1 MHNSRGKKYKFVV
14 WGIGA
19 IYNRLKNTL
28 SYYEL
33 TNQMEVVGLVA
44 RDIPNAKTLDG
55 VPLHKS
61 ARIKELKYDYI
72 LILSDDW
79 FKEIV
84 IDAMKYGIKR
94 EKLIHYKILQIP
106 GMVLEEYLSLH
117 KSCPTIISNNCWA
130 GIIYNTLGLE
140 CCSPTK
146 NLFIKDGDYIKF
158 ISDLEKY
165 MAEVPIYSHNEVDVH
180 SNREYPVLMLGDIE
194 VHCNHTENPEQ
205 AIRDWKRR
213 AEKVNFK
220 HIFIEM
226 YTERLEVAEA
236 FRNVAC
242 DYKRVCF
249 VPWETEED
257 CFMYLE
263 KLPGQKEFWETVNG
277 CASINGIQ
285 LNIIKLLNGRNDSNR
300 LRSFR

>member
-1 MHNSRGKKYKFVV
+1 MHNSRGKKYKFVL

-257 CFMYLE
+257 CFS
-263 KLPGQKEFWETVNG
+263 K
-277 CASINGIQ
+277 
-285 LNIIKLLNGRNDSNR
+285 R
-300 LRSFR
+300 